1 MRKLKKEK
9 KQDVSIIIQRFLKS
23 YERHCAQTLSA
34 VSSMLVHNL
43 QKCIENEE
51 ILTKLILA
59 RPEATADDL
68 PPVILKPLLMTIR
81 DERYMYGKELCVWR
95 IALDNQDVA
104 NLAIVLEL
112 RGRTSYPFSKIELV
126 DCGIDTWSIERLG
139 KAVSFSAL
147 TCIVLDYNE
156 PGEVPAVAPPK
167 KYSLLT
173 DLIQHESILKCC
185 FFRRLLDEGLRG
197 LCHGLKENGQ
207 LLTLSMCYCNLGPP
221 SGSLLGDLVAITA
234 IRNLFLDGNNLQCE
248 GACELIKFIADYAE
262 NVARKKFGA
271 SLHSEEDPSNFLEAT
286 ETSALQSIMS
296 SQGIGHNVAI
306 DGEDVM
312 NSNVTQSKKKKKG
325 KKKKDLP
332 QIAPWLSKLHLAD
345 NGIDGKGN
353 ESRMGPMM
361 FTEMLCQL
369 IKFSDH
375 LTELDLDDNC
385 LGELCGK
392 EILDALRERK
402 EAKLQSLKIKVTAQ
416 MNAETFSNILKHSKK
431 VEKAKKKKKKKK

>member
-156 PGEVPAVAPPK
+156 
-167 KYSLLT
+167 
-173 DLIQHESILKCC
+173 
-185 FFRRLLDEGLRG
+185 LLDEGLRG

-402 EAKLQSLKIKVTAQ
+402 EEKEVIKWIDGSVTSRSTRSSFTQSFKVQ
-416 MNAETFSNILKHSKK
+416 FLFQFVDETHSHNLENILRSH
-431 VEKAKKKKKKKK
+431 

>member
-156 PGEVPAVAPPK
+156 
-167 KYSLLT
+167 
-173 DLIQHESILKCC
+173 
-185 FFRRLLDEGLRG
+185 
-197 LCHGLKENGQ
+197 
-207 LLTLSMCYCNLGPP
+207 
-221 SGSLLGDLVAITA
+221 
-234 IRNLFLDGNNLQCE
+234 NLFLDGNNLQCE

-402 EAKLQSLKIKVTAQ
+402 EEKEVIKWIDGSVTSRSTRSSFTQSFKVQ
-416 MNAETFSNILKHSKK
+416 FLFQFVDETHSHNLENILRSH
-431 VEKAKKKKKKKK
+431 